1 MLRNDRRLHQAGLIG
16 TLLGAV
22 LFMGGCPN
30 PKVGFDSPAPTKRMD
45 AIAQAADQTDPES
58 RRMLVDKLG
67 SEDPSERMLA
77 IRALEKREGT
87 TLGYDHAAPD
97 WERLEAIQKWR
108 TRIGLSNS
116 DLSDNTDDSDGSPM
130 NVEP

>member
-1 MLRNDRRLHQAGLIG
+1 MLRNEHRLHQTGLVG
-16 TLLGAV
+16 TLLV
-22 LFMGGCPN
+22 SLLIMGGCPN

-45 AIAQAADQTDPES
+45 AIAQAADQTDEAS
-58 RRMLVDKLG
+58 RRMLVEKLG

-97 WERLEAIQKWR
+97 WERLEAIQEWR
-108 TRIGLSNS
+108 TRIG
-116 DLSDNTDDSDGSPM
+116 LSDNTDDSDGSPM
-130 NVEP
+130 NTEP